1 MEQAFQVLERH
12 WGYHAF
18 RPLQEEAIEAV
29 LQGRDSLVVLP
40 TGGGKSLC
48 YQVPALLREGLAVV
62 VSPLIALMK
71 DQVDTLRDLG
81 IPAAAVNSS
90 QSVEEQRE
98 IADRIRR
105 EELKILYVAPE
116 RLCTERMQA
125 FLGQVKIA
133 FFAIDEAHCISSWG
147 HQFRPEYRLLGKLRD
162 RFPGVNLHAY
172 TATAT
177 EQVRTDIATQLHQ
190 RQPRILVGDF
200 DRPNLTYRVAPRQ
213 EPRRQVREVIDRF
226 PGQAGIIYC
235 ISRRQVEEL
244 NLFLVQSGYRSV
256 AYHAG
261 LDHDRRQAAQDDFL
275 NERAHIVVATVAFGM
290 GIDKP
295 NVRYVIHASAT
306 KSIENYQQ
314 ETGRAGRDGLPS
326 ECHLFYG
333 SQDFVTW
340 RKMLAD
346 LPAEAREMAAT
357 QLQLKSLFCHGM
369 TCRHRSLVEYF
380 GQSYERDNC
389 GACDVCLREMQEM
402 SDALVISQKILSC
415 VVRVEERFGGDYVAS
430 VLSGSREQRVL
441 ENGHDRLST
450 YGLLREHAKKEIRQ
464 WLDQLESQQLLE
476 RRGEYGT
483 LSVTAKGRRVF
494 KGDFVPRLL
503 QPRVNKPV
511 ARNQRVELNEQEALL
526 FEELRKLRRDIAA
539 EKNVAPFVIFGDVTL
554 IDLSS
559 RRPTCKENFLHIHGV
574 GQRKCDEYAERFIE
588 VIIARSERLEL
599 PRDRNFEPS
608 QASGDRGPTPGGAL
622 DEAPTKNI
630 PQAAAEMFAAGAS
643 LDEVA
648 ARMQRAR
655 STVAQ
660 YLLAYIERECLV
672 SSSPWVDE
680 DVFQQVSLAA
690 LEVDSD
696 RLKPLYEALLGKI
709 SYDEIRIVK
718 ACLKNMEASG

>member
-1 MEQAFQVLERH
+1 MKPIAS
-12 WGYHAF
+12 
-18 RPLQEEAIEAV
+18 AV
-29 LQGRDSLVVLP
+29 
-40 TGGGKSLC
+40 GG
-48 YQVPALLREGLAVV
+48 
-62 VSPLIALMK
+62 
-71 DQVDTLRDLG
+71 
-81 IPAAAVNSS
+81 
-90 QSVEEQRE
+90 
-98 IADRIRR
+98 
-105 EELKILYVAPE
+105 
-116 RLCTERMQA
+116 
-125 FLGQVKIA
+125 
-133 FFAIDEAHCISSWG
+133 ISSA
-147 HQFRPEYRLLGKLRD
+147 QYRLLGKLRD

-200 DRPNLTYRVAPRQ
+200 DRPNLTYRVVPRQ
-213 EPRRQVREVIDRF
+213 ELRRQVREVIDRF
-226 PGQAGIIYC
+226 TGQAGIIYC

-275 NERAHIVVATVAFGM
+275 NERAQIVVATVAFGM

-295 NVRYVIHASAT
+295 NGGCDSRLRDEIDRELPAGNGPGRSRWAPVGMSPVLRQPGFCHLE
-306 KSIENYQQ
+306 EN
-314 ETGRAGRDGLPS
+314 AGRPADGSP
-326 ECHLFYG
+326 G
-333 SQDFVTW
+333 DGNQ
-340 RKMLAD
+340 
-346 LPAEAREMAAT
+346 AT
-357 QLQLKSLFCHGM
+357 QLKSLFCHGM

-389 GACDVCLREMQEM
+389 RACDVCLQEMQEM

-430 VLSGSREQRVL
+430 VLAGSREQRVL

-450 YGLLREHAKKEIRQ
+450 YGLLGEHAKKEIRQ

-494 KGDFVPRLL
+494 KGEFVPRLL

-511 ARNQRVELNEQEALL
+511 SRNQRVELSELETLL

-574 GQRKCDEYAERFIE
+574 GQRKCDEYAARFIE
-588 VIIARSERLEL
+588 VIIAQTELLEL
-599 PRDRNFEPS
+599 PRDRNFDPL
-608 QASGDRGPTPGGAL
+608 QAPGVVESMSGSTP

-630 PQAAAEMFAAGAS
+630 PRAASEMFAAGAS
-643 LDEVA
+643 LEEVA
-648 ARMQRAR
+648 ERMQRAQ

-660 YLLAYIERECLV
+660 YLVDYIERECLV
-672 SSSPWVDE
+672 SSTPWVDE

-696 RLKPLYEALLGKI
+696 RLKPLHEALLGKI

-718 ACLKNMEASG
+718 ACLKNMEARG